1 MQVTSELIEE
11 LSNRVNTEKSKKEFT
26 YIPPFD
32 IKKSVQ
38 AFLDWLVDN
47 GYEITL
53 SKKKQG

>member
-11 LSNRVNTEKSKKEFT
+11 LSNRINTEKSKKEFT

-38 AFLDWLVDN
+38 AFLDWLADN

-53 SKKKQG
+53 SQKKQG